1 MRSTLLIALA
11 VTLLSCSGS
20 HEPSTLVPSTSAR
33 EELRSIAS
41 RLPPNNKQRRLIEDG
56 RLGRGVHQAWMEA
69 MKQQGVRA
77 AKVEVYMTWFL
88 GAHRLEAVR
97 VMYFDDYD
105 LQASQIVNEDVLSR
119 FQTSG
124 LEKSLKSAALAAA
137 PQGIWLDLP
146 APVWQ
151 PFKAATTVTL
161 FDNEWLPDTRNMFTT
176 FGPGRSRFETALGQG
191 DKVEVGRVLRTGTLT
206 KEELTDGLYFTC
218 AGSDTSLMSLLLKA
232 GANPNGNPGEQNA
245 AKYTPLMTAIQ
256 VGSAEGVQILI
267 GAGATVNVMRDDE
280 TPLLIAV
287 NRGTDAITSI
297 LLENKADPN
306 VANSF
311 GLTPLMFASHRQTSH
326 TISSLIDHGGL
337 VNTRDRQGRTAL
349 MFASESANLSAV
361 QVLIERGADVSVKD
375 SKGNTALSVAATEKV
390 AQTIRTAGAKR

>member
-1 MRSTLLIALA
+1 
-11 VTLLSCSGS
+11 
-20 HEPSTLVPSTSAR
+20 
-33 EELRSIAS
+33 
-41 RLPPNNKQRRLIEDG
+41 
-56 RLGRGVHQAWMEA
+56 
-69 MKQQGVRA
+69 
-77 AKVEVYMTWFL
+77 
-88 GAHRLEAVR
+88 
-97 VMYFDDYD
+97 
-105 LQASQIVNEDVLSR
+105 
-119 FQTSG
+119 
-124 LEKSLKSAALAAA
+124 
-137 PQGIWLDLP
+137 
-146 APVWQ
+146 
-151 PFKAATTVTL
+151 
-161 FDNEWLPDTRNMFTT
+161 MFTT